1 MSSHLVINS
10 LIVTDSQQ
18 ETSGSKNGK
27 TGSLDGH
34 SYALESWPKDLKVLI
49 LKMLDLPDLFKLGK
63 VSKEWRK
70 LVTMDEVWR
79 PNATAIN
86 CPITAGIPIIGQV
99 MGFIKELQEKVTKT
113 LDRGLKNPDVP
124 DDIFKILKRPTIAE
138 IVYLQNWL
146 IARDTLLV
154 WEELAEQRDN
164 LVGPQL
170 ENLKNS
176 DEVIAKANEFSA
188 WFTANQNEL
197 VLLQELDLSG
207 DQLTSLPIQV
217 GSLTQ
222 LQHLLLGSNQLTS
235 LPTWIENFTQLRQLD
250 LADNKLTSLPIG
262 LGTLTQITYLDLS
275 NNQLTSL
282 PTELGNLTQL
292 DSLFV
297 KKNRIASIPT
307 EIFNLAGQ
315 MTSFNFKGNPL
326 SEETSIKYIQLKKT

>member
-49 LKMLDLPDLFKLGK
+49 LKMLDLPDLFKLGT

-124 DDIFKILKRPTIAE
+124 HDIFKILKRPTIAE

-188 WFTANQNEL
+188 WFTENENQL
-197 VLLQELDLSG
+197 ALLQELDLSV
-207 DQLTSLPIQV
+207 DQLTSLPPQV

-250 LADNKLTSLPIG
+250 LADNKLTSLPI
-262 LGTLTQITYLDLS
+262 
-275 NNQLTSL
+275 
-282 PTELGNLTQL
+282 ELGNLTQL

>member
-1 MSSHLVINS
+1 MSSLLV
-10 LIVTDSQQ
+10 VTSSTVIDSQK

-27 TGSLDGH
+27 TGSIDGH

-49 LKMLDLPDLFKLGK
+49 LKMLDLPDLFKVGAL
-63 VSKEWRK
+63 SKEWRK
-70 LVTMDEVWR
+70 LVTMDEIWR
-79 PNATAIN
+79 PKATAIH
-86 CPITAGIPIIGQV
+86 CPIKAGIPIIGQV
-99 MGFIKELQEKVTKT
+99 MSLIKELQEKVTKT
-113 LDRGLKNPDVP
+113 LDRGIKTPDVP
-124 DDIFKILKRPTIAE
+124 HDIFKILKRPTIAE

-154 WEELAEQRDN
+154 WEELTDQRDN
-164 LVGPQL
+164 LVGPKL
-170 ENLKNS
+170 VNLKNS

-188 WFTANQNEL
+188 WFNANQNEL
-197 VLLQELDLSG
+197 VLLQELDVSV
-207 DQLTSLPIQV
+207 DQLTSLPPQI

-222 LQHLLLGSNQLTS
+222 LQHLHLGSNQLTT
-235 LPTWIENFTQLRQLD
+235 LPLWIENFTQLQVLD
-250 LADNKLTSLPIG
+250 LADNNLTLLPPQIG
-262 LGTLTQITYLDLS
+262 NLHHLTFLDLS
-275 NNQLTSL
+275 NNRLTSL